1 MYDSAMTGGPGP
13 LVGGLDK
20 QQVTSA
26 HALQQKMH
34 RQRQLA
40 LERQRSTARKQLGAG
55 VIASANPVLQ
65 SSGLKGTVQWGAS
78 LPEGLLSPM
87 AKAGVLGPGA
97 APGTELDGAAKSG
110 AVGKETDALSELEKS
125 TQGNVPPRDISKGLA
140 GRKGS
145 LESMDILDGL
155 AEELLLDE
163 KLPAVQ
169 KQPGSTPRGRN
180 QLGPRS
186 GTEAQKGPE
195 ASISLRADSPAVSP
209 HGVRLG
215 SISSSP
221 QRHSNA
227 GWASGEAKGGSA
239 WGGSAP
245 LQQAGPSP
253 RPNRGSVDSVEEIGT
268 FNFNA
273 GSETPVTST
282 GGPGPRRKRN
292 QQSKMSS
299 GESED
304 NNEVYGSSG
313 LGGASSGRG
322 GGSPLPARPVGKS
335 WDLNVET
342 TQDKRASRKE
352 EKKGAG
358 GGAGLGSWLFGG
370 GGTSVATVKEE
381 VEVTQVSAFSF
392 D

>member
-1 MYDSAMTGGPGP
+1 MMYDSSMTGGPGP
-13 LVGGLDK
+13 LMGGLDK

-65 SSGLKGTVQWGAS
+65 SSGLKGSVQWGAS

-97 APGTELDGAAKSG
+97 APGAEFDGAVKSS

-125 TQGNVPPRDISKGLA
+125 TQGNVPSRDVSKGLA

-145 LESMDILDGL
+145 IESMDILDGL
-155 AEELLLDE
+155 AEEMLLEE

-169 KQPGSTPRGRN
+169 KQPGSTPRGRGT
-180 QLGPRS
+180 LGPRS
-186 GTEAQKGPE
+186 GTETQKGPE

-215 SISSSP
+215 NGSSP
-221 QRHSNA
+221 TRHSNA
-227 GWASGEAKGGSA
+227 GWASGEANGGSA

-245 LQQAGPSP
+245 LQQAGPPP
-253 RPNRGSVDSVEEIGT
+253 RANRGSVESVEEIGT
-268 FNFNA
+268 FDFNA

-292 QQSKMSS
+292 QQSKMGA

-304 NNEVYGSSG
+304 NIEVYG
-313 LGGASSGRG
+313 SSGRG

-352 EKKGAG
+352 EKKGG
-358 GGAGLGSWLFGG
+358 GLGSWLFGG
-370 GGTSVATVKEE
+370 GSSSVPTVKEE
-381 VEVTQVSAFSF
+381 VEVTQVSAFTF

>member
-1 MYDSAMTGGPGP
+1 MMYDGSSPGP
-13 LVGGLDK
+13 LMGGLDK

-55 VIASANPVLQ
+55 VIASANPLLQ
-65 SSGLKGTVQWGAS
+65 SSALKGGGAPWGAS

-97 APGTELDGAAKSG
+97 APGVELDYAAKSG

-125 TQGNVPPRDISKGLA
+125 TQGNVPPPREISKGGP

-145 LESMDILDGL
+145 IESIDMLDGL
-155 AEELLLDE
+155 AEELLLDD
-163 KLPAVQ
+163 KLPVVQ
-169 KQPGSTPRGRN
+169 KQPGSTPRDRN

-186 GTEAQKGPE
+186 ETETQKGPE

-215 SISSSP
+215 SMSSSP

-227 GWASGEAKGGSA
+227 GWASGEANGGSA
-239 WGGSAP
+239 WGGSVP
-245 LQQAGPSP
+245 LQQAGPP
-253 RPNRGSVDSVEEIGT
+253 QRANRGSVESVEEIGS
-268 FNFNA
+268 FDFNA
-273 GSETPVTST
+273 GSETPVSSS
-282 GGPGPRRKRN
+282 GGPGPRRKRS
-292 QQSKMSS
+292 QQSRMGA
-299 GESED
+299 GESEG
-304 NNEVYGSSG
+304 NIEG
-313 LGGASSGRG
+313 SSGRG

-342 TQDKRASRKE
+342 TQDKRASRRE
-352 EKKGAG
+352 DKKAG
-358 GGAGLGSWLFGG
+358 GGLGSWLFGG

-381 VEVTQVSAFSF
+381 VEVTQVSAFTF